1 MARRFPLESTDDGN
15 HRPGDAAPHGLPLTL
30 SVIMHLQLSTWPEVE
45 AYLTRS
51 TGIIVPIGST
61 EQHGPNGLLGTDA
74 ICPETIARGV
84 AERMEVMIGPT
95 LNVGMAQHHLAFPGT
110 IALRPSTLMA
120 LVRDV
125 VLSLH
130 RHGFDRI
137 YFLNGH
143 GGNVDTVRAAFS
155 ELYAES
161 SLGLRRDARPLRCAI
176 RNWWTGRG
184 IKRLSAELFG
194 RAEGSHATP
203 SEVSLSYFAHPE
215 AVKHVAMT
223 PTLAP
228 TGEFHDAEDFRHRFP
243 DGRIGSDP
251 SLASVEAGERIFGVA
266 VEDTLEDYRTFLEKG

>member
-1 MARRFPLESTDDGN
+1 MQ
-15 HRPGDAAPHGLPLTL
+15 
-30 SVIMHLQLSTWPEVE
+30 LQLSTWPEVE
-45 AYLTRS
+45 DYLSRS
-51 TGIIVPIGST
+51 TGIIIPIGST

-84 AERMEVMIGPT
+84 AEHVEVLIGPT
-95 LNVGMAQHHLAFPGT
+95 LHVGMAQHHLAFPGT

-120 LVRDV
+120 LVNDV
-125 VLSLH
+125 VLSLQ

-143 GGNVDTVRAAFS
+143 GGNGDTVRAAFS
-155 ELYAES
+155 ELHAQT
-161 SLGLRRDARPLRCAI
+161 SLGLRKGERPLRCTL

-215 AVKHVAMT
+215 AVKHATME
-223 PTLAP
+223 PKLAP
-228 TGEFHDAEDFRHRFP
+228 TGAFHDAEDFRRRFP
-243 DGRIGSDP
+243 DGRMGSDP
-251 SLASVEAGERIFGVA
+251 SLATVEAGERIYRVA
-266 VEDTLEDYRTFLEKG
+266 VEDTLEDYRAFVGPD

>member
-1 MARRFPLESTDDGN
+1 
-15 HRPGDAAPHGLPLTL
+15 
-30 SVIMHLQLSTWPEVE
+30 MHLQLSTWPEVE
-45 AYLTRS
+45 DYLRHA
-51 TGIIVPIGST
+51 TGIVIPIGST

-74 ICPETIARGV
+74 ICPETIARGM
-84 AERMEVMIGPT
+84 AEEMEVMVGPT
-95 LNVGMAQHHLAFPGT
+95 LHVGMAQHHLAFAGS
-110 IALRPSTLMA
+110 IALRPSTLIA
-120 LVRDV
+120 LVHDV

-143 GGNVDTVRAAFS
+143 GGNCDTVRAAFS
-155 ELYAES
+155 ELHAET
-161 SLGLRRDARPLRCAI
+161 SLGLRSGERPLRCAI

-215 AVKHVAMT
+215 AVKQVSMT
-223 PTLAP
+223 PQLAP
-228 TGEFHDAEDFRHRFP
+228 TGPFHDAEDFRRRFP

-251 SLASVEAGERIFGVA
+251 SLASVEAGEKIFHAAVA
-266 VEDTLEDYRTFLEKG
+266 DTIEDYVAFLEWD